1 LPLQKNEQSESTMC
15 LTVDRVDKD
24 DRKCVLRVSFYT
36 WGEGG
41 KKVVKTNEI
50 NNSQRKKINNNNNKK
65 RRKRNGF
72 SKNVLREKNSGEK

>member
-1 LPLQKNEQSESTMC
+1 
-15 LTVDRVDKD
+15 
-24 DRKCVLRVSFYT
+24 VSFYT
-36 WGEGG
+36 WGREG
-41 KKVVKTNEI
+41 KRVVKTNEI